1 MYTHPR
7 DRYGAAVSVYEQIA
21 DDLRQRIT
29 SGDLRP
35 GDDVPTE
42 GELAARWRT
51 SRGPVRNALAALR
64 AEGLVES
71 TRGRPSRVA
80 TRPVRQPVDTSVPFT
95 RWARE
100 IGARPGAH
108 TQSVTL
114 HRADAERA
122 HLLGVEPGDLVVDV
136 LRLRTLDDRPAML
149 ERLTYVEEVGRLLLG
164 ADLDAVSITEVL
176 QSHGYDVGDV
186 DHEID
191 AVAADEDDA
200 RLLDVGPGT
209 PVLRLRRFSYG
220 ADGRVF
226 EAGDDRYRSDVVRF
240 TVATTGRRRPT
251 GPHFVRPVGR

>member
-1 MYTHPR
+1 M
-7 DRYGAAVSVYEQIA
+7 
-21 DDLRQRIT
+21 
-29 SGDLRP
+29 
-35 GDDVPTE
+35 
-42 GELAARWRT
+42 
-51 SRGPVRNALAALR
+51 
-64 AEGLVES
+64 ES
-71 TRGRPSRVA
+71 TRGRPSRVV
-80 TRPVRQPVDTSVPFT
+80 TRPARQPVDTSVPFT

-100 IGARPGAH
+100 IGARPGAR

-114 HRADAERA
+114 HRADADRA
-122 HLLGVEPGDLVVDV
+122 HLLGVEPGDRVVDV
-136 LRLRTLDDRPAML
+136 LRLRTLDDRPTML

-164 ADLDAVSITEVL
+164 EDLDAVSITEVL

-200 RLLDVGPGT
+200 RLLDVDAGT

-240 TVATTGRRRPT
+240 TVATAGRRRPT

>member
-1 MYTHPR
+1 
-7 DRYGAAVSVYEQIA
+7 VSVYQQIA
-21 DDLRQRIT
+21 DDLRERIT

-51 SRGPVRNALAALR
+51 SRGPVRNALALLR
-64 AEGLVES
+64 AQGLVES

-80 TRPVRQPVDTSVPFT
+80 ARTVRHPVDTSVPFT

-100 IGARPGAH
+100 IGARPGAR

-114 HRADAERA
+114 HRVDGDRA
-122 HLLGVEPGDLVVDV
+122 RLLGVDPGDLVVDV
-136 LRLRTLDDRPAML
+136 LRLRTLDDRPTML
-149 ERLTYVEEVGRLLLG
+149 ERLTYVEDVGRLLL
-164 ADLDAVSITEVL
+164 AEDLDAVSITEVL
-176 QSHGYDVGDV
+176 LAHGYDVGDV

-200 RLLDVGPGT
+200 RLLEVPTGS
-209 PVLRLRRFSYG
+209 PVLRLRRFSWSG
-220 ADGRVF
+220 GRVF